1 MEPESP
7 TEDAM
12 CSGPFGSA
20 GVSNLSGPNLSLPG
34 DFVGLDRADIFSMG
48 ATAYELACASPLPSH
63 GDEYQA
69 LRQGKIPALVG
80 FSVSFQQMI
89 CGMMR
94 EDPSSRPT
102 ARALLK
108 SQALAEAER
117 VEEDKPGGGGGL
129 FGA

>member
-1 MEPESP
+1 
-7 TEDAM
+7 
-12 CSGPFGSA
+12 
-20 GVSNLSGPNLSLPG
+20 
-34 DFVGLDRADIFSMG
+34 MG